1 MINEESLTE
10 PFNPVIN
17 DRELSLSLSGWWSRW
32 KKFQSRLCGKF
43 VSKGKLAVYVA
54 ANNVERLLGIALLSV
69 YTFRSLHRH
78 RKSGNFISSRERM
91 GPRTSSGNVYRSSFT
106 TSSPVMWFRIPCV

>member
-17 DRELSLSLSGWWSRW
+17 DRELSLSLSLSRWWSRW

-78 RKSGNFISSRERM
+78 RKSGNFISSRGKN
-91 GPRTSSGNVYRSSFT
+91 GPPYVFG
-106 TSSPVMWFRIPCV
+106 